1 MKESENFEQDDT
13 LITKR
18 DFFDALNELEE
29 RLVKSIREI
38 GERNIATE
46 SSTQSERSNHS
57 DGQKLQPKKSPTK
70 GLRSGLLNLITP
82 SEKEKDGQRNGG
94 IKEPAALEETE
105 KEIKRLKENLQGSAK
120 AVDERDQKIQQLE
133 EKNRQ
138 LENEKG
144 ELTAQKS
151 KSEEESEA
159 REQELRSTIKRI
171 EEAYKKQEE
180 ETEKERAAKEEAN
193 KHVDRLKGELEQS
206 KEQIQ
211 NLRRNLEE
219 IKFLQDRICPSFL
232 RDTEGLATF
241 IEEWGKELVAERPNK
256 DLIFMFANIF
266 TWSCAF
272 AIEKDGGGDDI
283 MELTAT
289 TALWNFS
296 RALLRWLYAHGKTS
310 EEAFLII
317 SKLSE
322 AVNNIM
328 QGGRYMTEV
337 PTLDSPYSSKNMD
350 YSADGSSVGSVA
362 AIVAWGI
369 RSTSSNICKKKS
381 IVKLTN

>member
-1 MKESENFEQDDT
+1 MKESRDVEQDDAP
-13 LITKR
+13 ITKQ
-18 DFFDALNELEE
+18 DIFDALNALEE
-29 RLVKSIREI
+29 RLVAKISEI
-38 GERNIATE
+38 GGGDIALGSTAPTVGNDSSGGRE
-46 SSTQSERSNHS
+46 AKPKGGLLSLFNSSTHIEKDRDKQRNVETEELAELKRQL
-57 DGQKLQPKKSPTK
+57 GELQEKLQ
-70 GLRSGLLNLITP
+70 
-82 SEKEKDGQRNGG
+82 E
-94 IKEPAALEETE
+94 
-105 KEIKRLKENLQGSAK
+105 SAK
-120 AVDERDQKIQQLE
+120 AVDEKEREIGIK
-133 EKNRQ
+133 EKEICQ
-138 LENEKG
+138 LENEKR
-144 ELTAQKS
+144 ELADQKS

-159 REQELRSTIKRI
+159 REQELRSTIKRT
-171 EEAYKKQEE
+171 EEVYKKQEE
-180 ETEKERAAKEEAN
+180 ETKKERAAKEEAN
-193 KHVDRLKGELEQS
+193 KQVDRLKGELEQS